1 MYLRRPKFVV
11 VLFTPH
17 QKFGERKR
25 IMMML
30 DFSLKSIVLET
41 VVV

>member
-17 QKFGERKR
+17 QKFGERKKR
-25 IMMML
+25 IMMMQVWYYSFQY
-30 DFSLKSIVLET
+30 D
-41 VVV
+41 